1 MSSKD
6 KYNLN
11 FCLMSVEK
19 GGSYDQTGFG
29 DLLCYVEK
37 GYFASNAWLQGDV
50 SFETVL
56 GRSFGVRTSDD
67 NLSYKVDRNSIL
79 PISNDLVIEMMEY
92 AHPDF
97 KKEFMHLTKNVEA

>member
-11 FCLMSVEK
+11 FCLMSVDE
-19 GGSYDQTGFG
+19 GSVYDQTGFG
-29 DLLCYVEK
+29 DLLCRVER
-37 GYFASNAWLQGDV
+37 GYFASNAWLRGDV
-50 SFETVL
+50 SFETVM

-67 NLSYKVDRNSIL
+67 NLSYKVDRNKIV
-79 PISNDLVIEMMEY
+79 PISNDKVIEMLEY

-97 KKEFMHLTKNVEA
+97 KKEFMHLTEKIEA